1 MPGSLQSVV
10 ACDCVREMIAEFAFQ
25 DRAKFFPQECRK
37 CYVLNA
43 VLNAVLFLAGLVWQQ
58 AEQAAT
64 ALSALPTAYLAD
76 VKTLVSDHL
85 SYECFLRPLCQ
96 ALSHPPGHLLTS
108 V

>member
-1 MPGSLQSVV
+1 
-10 ACDCVREMIAEFAFQ
+10 MIAEFAFQ
-25 DRAKFFPQECRK
+25 DRANFFPQKCRK
-37 CYVLNA
+37 CY
-43 VLNAVLFLAGLVWQQ
+43 VLNAVLFLAGLVRQQ

-96 ALSHPPGHLLTS
+96 ALSYPPGHLLTS